1 MGNQEPAPETALDPE
16 LGEQEQ
22 EQEHANGLDHALP
35 LSVNPSVRVV
45 GLGGSAG
52 SIPALCRFFGA
63 MPADSGMAF
72 VVILHLAPEYE
83 SSLDEVLQRVTSMP
97 VQQASQGQ
105 EILPNHVYVIPPA
118 KFLSLTDGHLRLTDL
133 QHEHGKRL
141 TVDLFFRSLADTH
154 GAHSVAIV
162 LSGGDGDGA
171 LGIKRIKERGGLT
184 IAQDPD
190 EAEHRGMPLAA
201 IATRMVDWVLNAAQI
216 PERLL
221 RYQAHEKRIQL
232 PPESGPNPTIPR
244 PGPSGD
250 EATLG
255 EVLAFLHART
265 GRDFSY
271 YKRATIVRRIAR
283 RMHVNEVDQI
293 SEYLSYLRTHPGE
306 AGALL
311 QDLLISVTNFFRDRE
326 AFEALEGQIPELF
339 RDKSQADVVRVWVP
353 ACASGEEA
361 YSIAI
366 LLSEYARTLEAPPSL
381 QIFATDLDEEVLTEA
396 RNGLFPTTISNDV
409 SPERLQ
415 RFFIKEH
422 RGYRVKRE
430 LREMLLFAVHDLL
443 KDSPFSRLDLLSCRN
458 LLIYLNRS
466 AQQRAFTLF
475 HFALRP
481 GARLFLGTS
490 ESAEE
495 SSQLFQVVDKKNR
508 IYAPRLT
515 ARPSMPLPSGAGT
528 LARSRALQE
537 ADAGA
542 TLARRAV
549 FLTGGATIASLRAPQ
564 ERLSW
569 SELHLK
575 LIEQL
580 CPPSLIVN
588 EEADIVHLSETASP
602 FLKFTGG
609 EPSVNLFRSVHPM
622 LRVELRAALFRARQ
636 SGKPATANT
645 LAIDNGETQQLVDIR
660 VVPAAA
666 LAPDLYLITLDVHEP
681 NGATMPVVRDGEQP
695 LVRQL
700 ERELEQVKQHWRDIV
715 EEHEAS
721 TEELKASN
729 EELHAMNEE
738 LRSATEE
745 LETSREELQSIN
757 EELTTVNLELKGN
770 VDELANANSDLRNLM
785 GATAIATVFLDRQL
799 HIMRFTPSA
808 VELFS
813 LIATDVGRPLAHLRH
828 RLVYPE
834 LLADAGK
841 VLEHLVPIEREIRE
855 KGGRFFLARLLP
867 YRTNDDHIAGVVLT
881 FVDVTELHAAQ
892 EAVEHAQRELEG
904 RVQQRTAELDAV
916 NSALLTEVAMHR
928 QAQQARHEL
937 QIRLVNAQEEERSRV
952 SRELHDEV
960 GQQIT
965 ALMLGLKSLESNPLT
980 EQTPLKLRELRAAA
994 EQVGREI
1001 HQLASELRPAALDE
1015 LGLSRALCGYLDSW
1029 AERSGIL
1036 VDFLSSG
1043 IDEPRLP
1050 GVIETTL
1057 YRVVQEAMNNVFKHA
1072 AAKSVSVSI
1081 ERRGNMVLAI
1091 VEDDG
1096 MGFDTDAAP
1105 PSSHPARLGIAGMR
1119 ERSIIAGGTLTVES
1133 SAGGG
1138 TTVRLQLP
1146 LPTS

>member
-1 MGNQEPAPETALDPE
+1 MGEEHPAAETPVE
-16 LGEQEQ
+16 LASSEQEGAD
-22 EQEHANGLDHALP
+22 EAANFAPIRANHW
-35 LSVNPSVRVV
+35 VRVV

-52 SIPALCRFFGA
+52 SIPALCRFFAA
-63 MPADSGMAF
+63 MPANSGMAF

-83 SSLDEVLQRVTSMP
+83 SSLDEVLQRATTMP
-97 VQQASQGQ
+97 VQQATQGQ
-105 EILPNHVYVIPPA
+105 EVLADHVYVIPPG

-133 QHEHGKRL
+133 QREHGKRL

-154 GAHSVAIV
+154 GPHSVAIV

-201 IATRMVDWVLNAAQI
+201 IATRMVDWVLCADQI
-216 PERLL
+216 PARLL

-250 EATLG
+250 EAALG

-265 GRDFSY
+265 ARDFSY
-271 YKRATIVRRIAR
+271 YKRATIVRRVAR
-283 RMHVNEVDQI
+283 RMHVNEVDQLTD
-293 SEYLSYLRTHPGE
+293 YLAYLRTHPGE

-311 QDLLISVTNFFRDRE
+311 QDLLISVTNFFRDPE
-326 AFEALEGQIPELF
+326 AFQALEGQIPELF
-339 RDKSQADVVRVWVP
+339 KGKSQTDVVRVWVP

-366 LLSEYARTLEAPPSL
+366 LLSEYARTLDAPPSL
-381 QIFATDLDEEVLTEA
+381 QIFATDLDEEVLNEA
-396 RNGLFPTTISNDV
+396 RNGLFPTTISSDI

-466 AQQRAFTLF
+466 AQQRAFALF

-481 GARLFLGTS
+481 GGRLFLGTS

-495 SSQLFQVVDKKNR
+495 SSQLFQVVDKKHR

-515 ARPSMPLPSGAGT
+515 ARASVPLPSTAST
-528 LARSRALQE
+528 LARARALQE
-537 ADAGA
+537 SDTGA

-549 FLTGGATIASLRAPQ
+549 FFTGGTTVASLRAP

-580 CPPSLIVN
+580 SPPSLIVN
-588 EEADIVHLSETASP
+588 EDADIVHLSETASP
-602 FLKFTGG
+602 FLKFSGG

-636 SGKPATANT
+636 SGKTATANT
-645 LAIDNGETQQLVDIR
+645 IAIELGETQQLVNIR
-660 VVPAAA
+660 VVPALA
-666 LAPDLYLITLDVHEP
+666 LAPDLYLITLEVHEP
-681 NGATMPVVRDGEQP
+681 NGTTVPPAQDGEQP

-770 VDELANANSDLRNLM
+770 VDELAHANSDLRNLM
-785 GATAIATVFLDRQL
+785 GATAIATVFLDRRL

-808 VELFS
+808 VDLFS

-828 RLVYPE
+828 RLAYPE
-834 LLADAGK
+834 LLSDAGK
-841 VLEHLVPIEREIRE
+841 VLEHLVPIEREVRE
-855 KGGRFFLARLLP
+855 SGGRFYLARLLP

-892 EAVEHAQRELEG
+892 EAVRLAQRELEA
-904 RVQQRTAELDAV
+904 RVQERTAEVDAV
-916 NSALLTEVAMHR
+916 NSALRTEVAMHR
-928 QAQQARHEL
+928 EAQKARHAL
-937 QIRLVNAQEEERSRV
+937 QIRLVSAQEEERGRI

-960 GQQIT
+960 GQQVS
-965 ALMLGLKSLESNPLT
+965 ALMLALKSLESSPLT
-980 EQTPLKLRELRAAA
+980 EETPHRLRELRAVA
-994 EQVGREI
+994 EQMGREI

-1015 LGLSRALCGYLDSW
+1015 LGLSRALCGYLDAW
-1029 AERSGIL
+1029 AERSGIP

-1057 YRVVQEAMNNVFKHA
+1057 YRVIQEAMNNVFKHA

-1081 ERRGNMVLAI
+1081 ERRGDLVLAI

-1096 MGFDTDAAP
+1096 KGFDSDAP
-1105 PSSHPARLGIAGMR
+1105 PPSNHPARLGIAGMR

-1133 SAGGG
+1133 SSGGG
-1138 TTVRLQLP
+1138 TIVRLQLP
-1146 LPTS
+1146 LPSG